1 MEREL
6 PKPVAAFSSDNTA
19 TLDRLVAMLDYAEG
33 LTILFAC
40 CNTPML
46 RDRLIEQACV
56 RLAVLG
62 VAVISLDFDQP
73 VRNLRQ
79 TLRARLAI
87 PPAHSAAADEP
98 GRAAA
103 LHEPA
108 SAYASAPKLV
118 VFLTGLE
125 LSIPLGA
132 SAARLMAELNL
143 GRELFLRD
151 APCPL
156 VFWLPDYAVTAV
168 ARHAPDF
175 WAWRSGVFEFTLEE
189 PHRREAYARYIE
201 LDGNLA
207 ALSNLTAARKLQR
220 QRILEGLLDDFQAL
234 PPQRATQ
241 EQLAEIQQ
249 ELAALQ
255 WLQGKPQ
262 EAMALYQES
271 LATIQALGDV
281 REIAVTQ
288 SSMAD
293 VLSQMGKPQEA
304 MALYQESLATI
315 QALGDV
321 RSIAA
326 TQANFGQ
333 FLLQE
338 GKTSA
343 AIEMLWSA
351 YLTLDGAG
359 YEADAVTMRNLLA
372 AVKTQVLG
380 AARFDTSWAE
390 TVGGEQPAWLAAVA
404 PPIPYHLPPDQQAM
418 LAANT
423 VAVLTT
429 APDKRAEWRN
439 VVADASARMASS
451 GIGDL
456 AALNNA
462 ILALLDSQPADLRAD
477 NAYHALW
484 QKILNGVAQGGLPD
498 EDEEADLEVAQRMA
512 AINAFVGA
520 NNWAASR
527 RVVEEQKKIL
537 LTAAAEQIFLENIA
551 RARTSGDS
559 RSSAYL
565 QQHLDL
571 LLACRRIGIDAA
583 FDALEAEATVVDN
596 EEGIQTLC

>member
-1 MEREL
+1 M
-6 PKPVAAFSSDNTA
+6 
-19 TLDRLVAMLDYAEG
+19 
-33 LTILFAC
+33 
-40 CNTPML
+40 
-46 RDRLIEQACV
+46 
-56 RLAVLG
+56 
-62 VAVISLDFDQP
+62 
-73 VRNLRQ
+73 
-79 TLRARLAI
+79 
-87 PPAHSAAADEP
+87 
-98 GRAAA
+98 
-103 LHEPA
+103 
-108 SAYASAPKLV
+108 
-118 VFLTGLE
+118 
-125 LSIPLGA
+125 
-132 SAARLMAELNL
+132 
-143 GRELFLRD
+143 
-151 APCPL
+151 
-156 VFWLPDYAVTAV
+156 
-168 ARHAPDF
+168 
-175 WAWRSGVFEFTLEE
+175 
-189 PHRREAYARYIE
+189 
-201 LDGNLA
+201 
-207 ALSNLTAARKLQR
+207 
-220 QRILEGLLDDFQAL
+220 
-234 PPQRATQ
+234 
-241 EQLAEIQQ
+241 
-249 ELAALQ
+249 
-255 WLQGKPQ
+255 GKPQ

-281 REIAVTQ
+281 REIA
-288 SSMAD
+288 
-293 VLSQMGKPQEA
+293 
-304 MALYQESLATI
+304 
-315 QALGDV
+315 
-321 RSIAA
+321 A
-326 TQANFGQ
+326 TQGNFGQ